1 MHTGEHPRES
11 HAETCAARK
20 EGGARARTKRIKW
33 YVAEYEWFAKE
44 VTQVLCGVG
53 GLEAAVHLADV
64 GMLIQVVF
72 FSQFFCSRKKI
83 VSVCCTLFGV
93 SA

>member
-1 MHTGEHPRES
+1 MV
-11 HAETCAARK
+11 
-20 EGGARARTKRIKW
+20 W

-53 GLEAAVHLADV
+53 GLEAAAHLADV
-64 GMLIQVVF
+64 GMLLQVVF
-72 FSQFFCSRKKI
+72 IFLKKI
-83 VSVCCTLFGV
+83 VSVFCTLFGV